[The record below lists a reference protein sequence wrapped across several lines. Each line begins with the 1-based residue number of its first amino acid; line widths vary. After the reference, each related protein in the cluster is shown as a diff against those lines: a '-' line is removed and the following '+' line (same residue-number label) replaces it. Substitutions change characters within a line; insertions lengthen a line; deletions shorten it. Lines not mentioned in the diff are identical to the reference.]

1 MAHKMNCLVFLYLSI
16 REVQDLRQFFSII
29 DSVDR
34 QAST

>member
-1 MAHKMNCLVFLYLSI
+1 MAHKMNCLASLYLSI
-16 REVQDLRQFFSII
+16 HEVQDLRHFFSII